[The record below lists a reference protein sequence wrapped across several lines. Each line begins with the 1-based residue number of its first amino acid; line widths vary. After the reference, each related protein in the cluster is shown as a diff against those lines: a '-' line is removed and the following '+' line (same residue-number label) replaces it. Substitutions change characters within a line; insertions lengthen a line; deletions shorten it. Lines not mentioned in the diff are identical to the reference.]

1 MKRKLLIVLLF
12 AFTVLLQAQD
22 LLPVDHSIRQ
32 GKLSNGLTYYI
43 RHNAKMPQV
52 ADFYI
57 AQRVGSILEEKQQRG
72 LAHFLEH
79 MAFNGTQN
87 FPGDSLHPGI
97 VKWCE
102 NVGIKFGQNLNAY
115 TSVDETVYNISSAP
129 VKRENVVDSCLL
141 ILHDWSHFLLLSD
154 NEIDKER
161 GVVHEEWRTRR
172 AGMAVQRL
180 MEDEIPVIYKG
191 SKYEDCLPIGNMDI
205 VDHFQYKDLRDYYKK
220 WYRPDLQ
227 AIIIVGDIDVDKIEQ
242 KVKDVFGNI
251 PAPKNPSERIYYPV
265 MDNDSIIVFTAKD
278 KEQPTVNFSMYMK
291 RDATSRTERNTKSYY
306 ADGYKSQLIIKML
319 NDRLKEIGKQ
329 VNPPFLSAS
338 VRDGAFFLSDTKD
351 AFSSSMMCKQ
361 SSIQN
366 GISALVAEMQR
377 ARDGGFTQ
385 SELDRAKSEQLRWAE
400 NSFND
405 HEKERN
411 SHYVRLCLRNFL
423 DGEPIMSAKEEL
435 NAVKKLNKDI
445 TLKDINATVREIIT
459 NKNEVVTVYG
469 PDKDNFVMPSKNE
482 IVSSICK
489 ARNKK
494 YVAYADEKLPN
505 DLISKK
511 PKAGTIISEKEWK
524 HGFGMLTLSN
534 GMKVYIRPTN
544 FEGDEVNI
552 SAFSLGGKSLYPD
565 ADMPNM
571 NYLSAY
577 INESGIGDFDATALD
592 KMLDGKTV
600 SVAPYITD
608 ETEGIKGS
616 SNNKNMKELFELT
629 YLYFTSP
636 RKDVKAFNSLM
647 NKQNAFLTNRDANPN
662 VSYNDSIVSILY
674 GNNPRMAP
682 IKKETLSS
690 VNYDRI
696 MQIYRERF
704 ADASDFSVIMT
715 GNIDMNKIRPLICR
729 YLASLPHNNSNEQIK
744 DNHVYV
750 RDANETHL
758 FKKTQATPSSLTSI
772 FLKAKMEYNAENDL
786 YLDVL
791 SQILRMMYTDKVREE
806 KGGTYGVSVDG
817 ELERFPNAE
826 ALMKIKFRTD
836 PEKYGML
843 IPIIYEQLSK
853 VAKNGP
859 SEEDLNKVKEYEYKT
874 YGQVV
879 NTNSYWYY
887 VAYNEL
893 VNKVNFDADY
903 LKRVNGLTT
912 QKIKDFAQMILNQ
925 NNRIE
930 ITMMSE

>member
-1 MKRKLLIVLLF
+1 MKRKLLTVLLF
-12 AFTVLLQAQD
+12 AFAVLSQAHD

-32 GKLSNGLTYYI
+32 GKLPNGLTYYI
-43 RHNAKMPQV
+43 KHNSKMPQV

-102 NVGIKFGQNLNAY
+102 SVGIKFGQNLNAY

-154 NEIDKER
+154 KEIDKER
-161 GVVHEEWRTRR
+161 GVIHEEWRTRR

-180 MEDEIPVIYKG
+180 MEDAIPVIYKG
-191 SKYEDCLPIGNMDI
+191 SKYEDCLPIGSMDV
-205 VDHFQYKDLRDYYKK
+205 VDHFPYKNLRDYYAK

-227 AIIIVGDIDVDKIEQ
+227 AIIIVGDIDVDKMEQ
-242 KVKDVFGNI
+242 KVKEMFCKI
-251 PAPKNPSERIYYPV
+251 PASINPAERLYYPV
-265 MDNDSIIVFTAKD
+265 KDNDSIIVFTAKD

-291 RDATSRTERNTKSYY
+291 RDATPRSERNTKSNYT
-306 ADGYKSQLIIKML
+306 DGYKSQVIMKML
-319 NDRLKEIGKQ
+319 NDRLKEIVKQ
-329 VNPPFLSAS
+329 TNPPFLSAS
-338 VRDGAFFLSDTKD
+338 VRDGSFFLSSTKD
-351 AFSSSMMCKQ
+351 AFSSSMMCN
-361 SSIQN
+361 QN
-366 GISALVAEMQR
+366 RIKEGISALSAEIQR
-377 ARDGGFTQ
+377 ACNGGFTQ
-385 SELDRAKSEQLRWAE
+385 SELERAKSEQLRWAE

-405 HEKERN
+405 REKENN

-423 DGEPIMSAKEEL
+423 DGEPMMSAEEEL
-435 NAVKKLNKDI
+435 NEVKKINAEI
-445 TLKDINATVREIIT
+445 TLKDINETVKSIIT
-459 NKNEVVTVYG
+459 NKNEVVTIYG
-469 PDKDNFVMPSKNE
+469 PDKVDFAMPSNNE
-482 IVSSICK
+482 IISSIYEG
-489 ARNKK
+489 RNKK
-494 YVAYADEKLPN
+494 YDAYKDKKLAIN
-505 DLISKK
+505 LISKK
-511 PKAGTIISEKEWK
+511 PKPGTIISEKEWK
-524 HGFGMLTLSN
+524 HGFRILTLSN

-544 FEGDEVNI
+544 FEGDEVNL
-552 SAFSLGGKSLYPD
+552 SAFSLGGKSLYAD
-565 ADMPNM
+565 SDMPNL
-571 NYLSAY
+571 NYLSAC
-577 INESGIGDFDATALD
+577 INESGIANFDATALD
-592 KMLDGKTV
+592 RMLDGKTV
-600 SVAPYITD
+600 SVSPYITD

-616 SNNKNMKELFELT
+616 SNTKNMKELFELT

-636 RKDVKAFNSLM
+636 RKDVEAFTGLM
-647 NKQNAFLTNRDANPN
+647 NKQRAFLTNRDANPN
-662 VSYNDSIVSILY
+662 VSYNDSTVSILY
-674 GNNPRMAP
+674 GNNPRMLP
-682 IKKETLSS
+682 IKKETISK

-696 MQIYRERF
+696 LQIYKERY

-715 GNIDMNKIRPLICR
+715 GNIDMINVRPLICS
-729 YLASLPHNNSNEQIK
+729 YLASLPYNNSKEQIK
-744 DNHVYV
+744 DNHVYI
-750 RDANETHL
+750 RDANETHI

-786 YLDVL
+786 YLDAL

-836 PEKYGML
+836 PEKYNML
-843 IPIIYEQLSK
+843 IPIIYEQLKK
-853 VAKNGP
+853 VATDGP
-859 SEEDLNKVKEYEYKT
+859 SDEDLNKVKEYENKT

-887 VAYNEL
+887 VVYNEL
-893 VNKVNFDADY
+893 LNKIDFDANY
-903 LKRVNGLTT
+903 LNRVNGLTT
-912 QKIKDFAQMILNQ
+912 EKIRDFAKRILDQ